1 MREREYLAVVLL
13 LTVSLIWGCQG
24 PPPPAGRGTGSS
36 DGPGH
41 FYAGLPSA
49 AEQQAVKA
57 LVLSLTPEQVRKAN
71 AWTKSSPEGVFRFD
85 RGKGLPYAELTE
97 QQKEAV
103 EALWARVEQR
113 AHSFLE
119 RKPHLRD
126 MPGLVPGP
134 VEQAEIFNVGYYLIP
149 EETKEHTLLSF
160 LCTSFPTAVPME
172 TTLPGVIELT
182 PALEAEGLDLREWNY
197 CVITRD
203 PERIRPEARARFE
216 KAVQEA
222 MAGKTE

>member
-1 MREREYLAVVLL
+1 MRERGYLAAVLL
-13 LTVSLIWGCQG
+13 LAVSLIWGCQG
-24 PPPPAGRGTGSS
+24 PPPPAARRTGSGDS
-36 DGPGH
+36 PAH
-41 FYAGLPSA
+41 FYVGLPSPE
-49 AEQQAVKA
+49 EQQAVKA

-71 AWTKSSPEGVFRFD
+71 AWTKSSPEGLPRFD
-85 RGKGLPYAELTE
+85 QGKGLPYAELTQ

-103 EALWARVEQR
+103 EVLWARVEQR

-119 RKPHLRD
+119 RKPHLRE

-160 LCTSFPTAVPME
+160 LCASFPTAVPME
-172 TTLPGVIELT
+172 TTLSGVIELT
-182 PALEAEGLDLREWNY
+182 PGLEAEGLDVSKY
-197 CVITRD
+197 CVITRE
-203 PERIRPEARARFE
+203 PERLRPEARARFE
-216 KAVQEA
+216 KAVQEG